1 MNFPKLYKIT
11 DEDGEHY
18 FLSNSID
25 EAYHDYCYG
34 EHGLDFPSATFEG
47 IEYIETDIPVTYLP
61 QTLEKTNQTTLLE
74 VVWIDDK
81 DMHHTNYIAADIDDF
96 FDVIKSDNVN
106 NWRCCDGKTRIERFD
121 SVKIKFKNVIMIIKN
136 EKDIKILDSI

>member
-1 MNFPKLYKIT
+1 MKFPKLYKIT

-61 QTLEKTNQTTLLE
+61 QTLEKT
-74 VVWIDDK
+74 
-81 DMHHTNYIAADIDDF
+81 M
-96 FDVIKSDNVN
+96 IKTGGEGNGN
-106 NWRCCDGKTRIERFD
+106 RFWPGE
-121 SVKIKFKNVIMIIKN
+121 FHG
-136 EKDIKILDSI
+136 